1 MKTIKKSAIMVLAI
15 AAGAILPSFADATL
29 NDGLVA
35 YLPFDDGTVANT
47 VAGSPVAPEGSTA
60 TAPTFENNGMVGKCL
75 NIPSGA
81 YVKLTGSDSVTLAEN
96 SLGFE
101 DSNKSFTAIIW
112 ANYGKQTKDPLLFAN
127 KGWSPGYLKGVLLC
141 AQGDTA
147 NAQFNAAA
155 GAAANRFDKYFTG
168 EGSGKW
174 TFYAMVCKS
183 GSFTLYQGKS
193 DGTLSSQTASSSG
206 FDMNTGCPFYL
217 AQDGTGNYS
226 NGARPFIGKLDDFAL
241 WNRALSADDITR
253 IYEFGRSGAGLGE
266 LLKIDANDAPTME
279 VAKSGDDQYTITFGG
294 RRTVTH
300 ALYIAAATDD
310 EGEDKY
316 AWDSFVKIDDIPVAT
331 NTYTYTVPLSYFEA
345 NQRIRFFLMQTG
357 GLPYAKEVEYAHSDG
372 NAYFNSGIAPRRE
385 LITEFDTRL
394 TADNGTYQNFFGAF
408 SVNGNKLSNY
418 GMCRF
423 YNPGNANH
431 NKWDREYNTSKGLA
445 HQFVGSCVLNTDYHV
460 VFSTTNLVV
469 DGTAYGSG
477 LVLSDFVEGGY
488 GIAVYRNEKEG
499 AKYDQTMTGYF
510 KNFSLYTPE
519 HKVRDYVPVEDSEGT
534 VGMFDRVT
542 GQFVSSAGTALTA
555 GADQDA
561 ARYGWV
567 RCVSEPYLA
576 SSTTP
581 ATAAYIGGGT
591 NPLDLADGANWA
603 CTNVFGFAL
612 PPDSVPT
619 ADTDVIV
626 AGTTTFAVANGSAF
640 VCKSIKF
647 DNATF
652 VDGADM
658 RGLDITKVT
667 SDSTINLQG
676 RTLRL
681 SGANGAAAAFTMT
694 DSSSGAPGTV
704 LWDVAQGDIL
714 ESAVTLAGNIRLIKD
729 GAGVLSVG
737 SASQTYTGGTDVSN
751 GTIRVGSSGTGHF
764 GSGVVYVPTGATY
777 DACGGNESAVNL
789 VLAGGKIAN
798 TGGNADLPSTLTMTA
813 DSTLEFAALP
823 ANHDMAIPVGAVW
836 NLGGY
841 TLSVLMDGYDPD
853 LQTRDVTISNG
864 TITATVNTYNGNT
877 KGYVQ
882 IYKLRGREGLNLD
895 LGNTCLRLTM
905 DGVATSQVCDFTA
918 NARNEQGAVY
928 SYSTSRLQIYGTFT
942 PQNVRG
948 LNMTMMDGSTLNLS
962 RLTGAFNCAF
972 TNPRYNSSTPMNCNL
987 NFSSTDENGNQK
999 VDVKVALGDRTKEEL
1014 KTIIDGDGLIVKWSS
1029 EPGADVEFS
1038 LDDATFERGYRIK
1051 RVTGGLKL
1059 LRPNGFTIIV
1069 R

>member
-1 MKTIKKSAIMVLAI
+1 MKTTTIRAAFAVVIAI
-15 AAGAILPSFADATL
+15 AAGAILPSFADRTL

-35 YLPFDDGTVANT
+35 YLPFDDGTAAN
-47 VAGSPVAPEGSTA
+47 VVSGSPVTPEPSTG
-60 TAPTFENNGMVGKCL
+60 TAPTYVGNGMVGKCL

-279 VAKSGDDQYTITFGG
+279 VAKSGDDQYTFTFGG

-310 EGEDKY
+310 EGEDKF

-423 YNPGNANH
+423 YNPGNANN
-431 NKWDREYNTSKGLA
+431 NKWDREYNTSKGVA

-499 AKYDQTMTGYF
+499 AKYDQTMAGYF

-591 NPLDLADGANWA
+591 DPLDLADGANWA

-626 AGTTTFAVANGSAF
+626 VGSTAFAVANGSAF
-640 VCKSIKF
+640 ACKSVKF

-652 VDGADM
+652 ADGADM

-667 SDSTINLQG
+667 ADSTINLQG
-676 RTLRL
+676 CTLRL
-681 SGANGAAAAFTMT
+681 SGANGIAAAFTIT
-694 DSSSGAPGTV
+694 DSSAGAPGTV

-714 ESAVTLAGNIRLIKD
+714 ESAATLMGNIRLIKD
-729 GAGVLSVG
+729 GTGVLSVG

-777 DACGGNESAVNL
+777 DACGGNDSAVNL
-789 VLAGGKIAN
+789 VLAGGKITN
-798 TGGNADLPSTLTMTA
+798 TGASATLPALLTMTA
-813 DSTLEFAALP
+813 DSTLEFAVLP
-823 ANHDMAIPVGAVW
+823 ENHDMAVPNGTGVW

-841 TLSVLMDGYDPD
+841 TLTVLMDGYDPD
-853 LQTRDVTISNG
+853 FQTRNVTISNG

-882 IYKLRGREGLNLD
+882 IYKLRGRDGLNLD
-895 LGNTCLRLTM
+895 LGNTCLRLTT

-918 NARNEQGAVY
+918 NARNEQGSVY

-962 RLTGAFNCAF
+962 NWSGTFSCAF
-972 TNPRYNSSTPMNCNL
+972 TNPKYDNKTPMNCNL
-987 NFSSTDENGNQK
+987 QFDANSTITVNLEG
-999 VDVKVALGDRTKEEL
+999 RTDL
-1014 KTIIDGDGLIVKWSS
+1014 KTIAKSESPYVVTWSTK
-1029 EPGADVEFS
+1029 PAATTTFV
-1038 LDDATFERGYRIK
+1038 LDETTGKHFKCKVTDA
-1051 RVTGGLKL
+1051 GLKL
-1059 LRPNGFTIIV
+1059 SRLKGVVIIV
-1069 R
+1069 K

>member
-1 MKTIKKSAIMVLAI
+1 MSKLKLMALAAI
-15 AAGAILPSFADATL
+15 AAGAILPTFADRTL

-35 YLPFDDGTVANT
+35 YLPFDNSMTENA
-47 VAGSPVAPEGSTA
+47 VAGSPVVPEASTA
-60 TAPTFENNGMVGKCL
+60 TASAIANNGMVGKCL

-81 YVKLTGSDSVTLAEN
+81 YVKLTGSDSETLAEN

-127 KGWSPGYLKGVLLC
+127 KGWSPGTLKGVLLC

-279 VAKSGDDQYTITFGG
+279 VAKSGDDQYTFTFGG

-331 NTYTYTVPLSYFEA
+331 NTSTYTVPLSYFEA

-394 TADNGTYQNFFGAF
+394 TADNGTYQNFFGGF

-418 GMCRF
+418 GMCR
-423 YNPGNANH
+423 YYYPGNANN

-488 GIAVYRNEKEG
+488 GIAVYRNEREG
-499 AKYDQTMTGYF
+499 AIYDQTMAGYF

-581 ATAAYIGGGT
+581 AMAAYIGGGT
-591 NPLDLADGANWA
+591 DPLDFADGANWA

-626 AGTTTFAVANGSAF
+626 AGATAFAVANGSAF
-640 VCKSIKF
+640 ACKSVKF
-647 DNATF
+647 DDATF
-652 VDGADM
+652 ADGADM

-667 SDSTINLQG
+667 ADSTINLQG
-676 RTLRL
+676 CSLRL
-681 SGANGAAAAFTMT
+681 SGANGAAAAFTIT
-694 DSSSGAPGTV
+694 DSSAGAPGTV
-704 LWDVAQGDIL
+704 LWEVDQGEVL
-714 ESAVTLAGNIRLIKD
+714 ESAATLAGNIRLIKD

-737 SASQTYTGGTDVSN
+737 SASQAYTGGTDVSN

-777 DACGGNESAVNL
+777 DACGGNDSAVSL
-789 VLAGGKIAN
+789 VLAGGKITN
-798 TGGNADLPSTLTMTA
+798 TGASATLPALLTMTA
-813 DSTLEFAALP
+813 DSTLEFAVLP
-823 ANHDMAIPVGAVW
+823 ENHDMAVPNGTGVW

-841 TLSVLMDGYDPD
+841 TLTVLMDGYDPD
-853 LQTRDVTISNG
+853 FQTRNVTISNG
-864 TITATVNTYNGNT
+864 TITASVNTYNGNT

-882 IYKLRGREGLNLD
+882 IYKLRGRDGLNLD
-895 LGNTCLRLTM
+895 LGNTCLRLTT
-905 DGVATSQVCDFTA
+905 DGVANSQVCDFTA

-948 LNMTMMDGSTLNLS
+948 LNMTMMDGSTLNLA
-962 RLTGAFNCAF
+962 RLTGTFNCAF

-987 NFSSTDENGNQK
+987 NFSSTDENENGK

-1014 KTIIDGDGLIVKWSS
+1014 KTIINDDGLIVKWSS
-1029 EPGADVEFS
+1029 EPAANVEFS

-1051 RVTGGLKL
+1051 RVAGGLL
-1059 LRPNGFTIIV
+1059 LKKTNGLVIIV
-1069 R
+1069 Q

>member
-1 MKTIKKSAIMVLAI
+1 MSKLKLMALAAIT
-15 AAGAILPSFADATL
+15 AGVILPSFADRTL

-35 YLPFDDGTVANT
+35 YLPFDDGTATNV
-47 VAGSPVAPEGSTA
+47 VAGSPVTPEPSTG
-60 TAPTFENNGMVGKCL
+60 TAPTFVNNGMVGKCL

-96 SLGFE
+96 SLGFK

-127 KGWSPGYLKGVLLC
+127 KGWSPGTLKGVLLC

-279 VAKSGDDQYTITFGG
+279 VAKSGDDQYTFTFGG

-499 AKYDQTMTGYF
+499 AKYDQTMAGYF

-626 AGTTTFAVANGSAF
+626 AGSTAFAVANGSVFA
-640 VCKSIKF
+640 CKSIKF

-667 SDSTINLQG
+667 ADSTIDLQG

-681 SGANGAAAAFTMT
+681 SGANGAAAAFAMT

-948 LNMTMMDGSTLNLS
+948 LNMTMMDGSTLNLA

-972 TNPRYNSSTPMNCNL
+972 TNPKYNNSTPMNCNL
-987 NFSSTDENGNQK
+987 NFSTTDENENGK

-1014 KTIIDGDGLIVKWSS
+1014 QAVIDGDGLIVKWSS
-1029 EPGADVEFS
+1029 EPAANVEFS

-1051 RVTGGLKL
+1051 RVTGGLRLMKNSGL
-1059 LRPNGFTIIV
+1059 VIIV
-1069 R
+1069 K

>member
-1 MKTIKKSAIMVLAI
+1 MKRIDKSAIMALTI
-15 AAGAILPSFADATL
+15 AAGAILPSFADRTL

-35 YLPFDDGTVANT
+35 YLPFDDGTAANV
-47 VAGSPVAPEGSTA
+47 VAGSPVTPEPSTG
-60 TAPTFENNGMVGKCL
+60 TAPTFVNNGMVGKCL

-141 AQGDTA
+141 AQSDTA

-168 EGSGKW
+168 EG
-174 TFYAMVCKS
+174 
-183 GSFTLYQGKS
+183 
-193 DGTLSSQTASSSG
+193 
-206 FDMNTGCPFYL
+206 YL

-279 VAKSGDDQYTITFGG
+279 VAKSGDDQYTFTFGG

-345 NQRIRFFLMQTG
+345 NQRIRFFLMQTNS
-357 GLPYAKEVEYAHSDG
+357 LPYAKEVEYAHSDG
-372 NAYFNSGIAPRRE
+372 TAWIDSRIAPRRE
-385 LITEFDTRL
+385 LITEFNMRL
-394 TADNGTYQNFFGAF
+394 TADNGSYQNFFGAF
-408 SVNGNKLSNY
+408 TVDGNKKSNY
-418 GMCRF
+418 GMCRS
-423 YNPGNANH
+423 NS
-431 NKWDREYNTSKGLA
+431 KWDREYNTG
-445 HQFVGSCVLNTDYHV
+445 VGSGSPYQFTGSCILNTDYHV
-460 VFSTTNLVV
+460 VFTTTNLFVNGA
-469 DGTAYGSG
+469 DTSG
-477 LVLSDFVEGGY
+477 GGGITLSQFVEGGTPT
-488 GIAVYRNEKEG
+488 INIFRDEKLKSDG
-499 AKYDQTMTGYF
+499 TFATYDQTMVGYF
-510 KNFSLYTPE
+510 KDFALYTPK
-519 HKVRDYVPVEDSEGT
+519 HTVRDYVPVEDSEGT
-534 VGMFDRVT
+534 VGLFDRVT
-542 GQFVSSAGTALTA
+542 GQFQSSAGTALTA

-658 RGLDITKVT
+658 RGLNITKVT
-667 SDSTINLQG
+667 ADSTIDLQG

-681 SGANGAAAAFTMT
+681 SGANGAAAAFAMT

-714 ESAVTLAGNIRLIKD
+714 ESAATLAGNIRFIKD

-777 DACGGNESAVNL
+777 DACGGNDSAVSL
-789 VLAGGKIAN
+789 VLAGGKITN
-798 TGGNADLPSTLTMTA
+798 TGASATLPALLTMTA
-813 DSTLEFAALP
+813 DSTLEFAVLP
-823 ANHDMAIPVGAVW
+823 ENHDMAIPNGTGVW

-853 LQTRDVTISNG
+853 LQTKNVTISNG
-864 TITATVNTYNGNT
+864 TFAATVNTYNGNT

-882 IYKLRGREGLNLD
+882 IYKLNGRDGLNLD
-895 LGNTCLRLTM
+895 LGNTCLRLTT

-918 NARNEQGAVY
+918 NARNEQGSVY

-962 RLTGAFNCAF
+962 RLTGTFNCTF
-972 TNPRYNSSTPMNCNL
+972 TNPKYNNKTDGTLCNL
-987 NFSSTDENGNQK
+987 QFATDSTITVNLDG
-999 VDVKVALGDRTKEEL
+999 RTDL
-1014 KTIIDGDGLIVKWSS
+1014 KTIAKSESPYIVTWATKPADTTTFVLDAATQELGFKCKVTDAGLRLMKNS
-1029 EPGADVEFS
+1029 
-1038 LDDATFERGYRIK
+1038 
-1051 RVTGGLKL
+1051 GLV
-1059 LRPNGFTIIV
+1059 IIV
-1069 R
+1069 Q

>member
-1 MKTIKKSAIMVLAI
+1 MKRMNKLSIMAFAITTGV
-15 AAGAILPSFADATL
+15 ILPIFADRTL

-35 YLPFDDGTVANT
+35 YLPFDDGTAANV
-47 VAGSPVAPEGSTA
+47 VAGSPVTPEPSTG
-60 TAPTFENNGMVGKCL
+60 TAPTYVGNGMVGKCL

-241 WNRALSADDITR
+241 WTRALSADDITR

-279 VAKSGDDQYTITFGG
+279 VAKSGDDQYTFTFGG

-499 AKYDQTMTGYF
+499 AKYDQTMAGYF

-591 NPLDLADGANWA
+591 DPLDFADGANWA

-619 ADTDVIV
+619 ADTDVFV
-626 AGTTTFAVANGSAF
+626 AGATTFAVANGSAF
-640 VCKSIKF
+640 ACKSIKF

-652 VDGADM
+652 ADGADM

-667 SDSTINLQG
+667 ADSTIDLQG

-681 SGANGAAAAFTMT
+681 AGANGAAAAFTMT

-948 LNMTMMDGSTLNLS
+948 LNMTMMDGSTLNLA

-972 TNPRYNSSTPMNCNL
+972 TNPKYNNTTPMNCNL

-1014 KTIIDGDGLIVKWSS
+1014 KTIISGDGLIVKWSS
-1029 EPGADVEFS
+1029 EPAANVEFS
-1038 LDDATFERGYRIK
+1038 LDDATLARGYRIK
-1051 RVTGGLKL
+1051 RVTGGLRLMKT
-1059 LRPNGFTIIV
+1059 NGLVIIV